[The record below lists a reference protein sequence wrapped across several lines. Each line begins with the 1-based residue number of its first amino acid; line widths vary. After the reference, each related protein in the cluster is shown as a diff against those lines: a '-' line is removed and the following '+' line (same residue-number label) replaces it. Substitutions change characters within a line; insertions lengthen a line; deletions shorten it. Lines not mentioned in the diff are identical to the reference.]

1 MRENETMMVDM
12 YELTM
17 AQTYFNEGKQNEI
30 VYFEGFFRKIPFENG
45 YALMGGGDEII
56 DYIQNL
62 KFKKEDI
69 EYLRSLNKFTPE
81 FLTYLENFKFH
92 GTIDMV
98 PDGTPVFGNEPVI
111 TVKAN
116 LIEAQIIETAVLSY
130 LNSGILFTTAA
141 KRMTEAA
148 GKIPI
153 MEFGARRANTPR
165 AATMASKCSYIAGCS
180 GTSNVKAGM
189 LYDIPVMGT
198 MAHSMVTEETSEYDA
213 FLKFAKSYP
222 NDTVLLVDTYDT
234 LNSGIPNA
242 IRVAKEYLIP
252 NGYQLKGIRIDS
264 GDLAYLSKEARKMLD
279 EAGLT
284 DTKICLSNGLN
295 PTTIRSLKIQGAMMD
310 SIGAGDNI
318 AAPKERVGVVYKL
331 VAKEENGKVIPK
343 IKVSSD
349 KFKTIHPGYK
359 KVYRFYDK
367 NTGYALG
374 DVLVFPHEKI
384 DLEHYT
390 LINPNDETCKKEI
403 SNYTVKEL
411 QTRIFED
418 GKLVYENPTVLE
430 KREYCNQEMDTLY
443 EEIRRFENP
452 AIYYVDLSEEVLECK
467 KRLILEHKGKIKTLG
482 R

>member
-1 MRENETMMVDM
+1 MKENETMMVDM

-62 KFKKEDI
+62 KFKKEDV

-148 GKIPI
+148 GEIPI

-189 LYDIPVMGT
+189 LYGIPVMGT
-198 MAHSMVTEETSEYDA
+198 MAHSMVTEEASEYDA

-318 AAPKERVGVVYKL
+318 ASPKERVGVVYKL

-349 KFKTIHPGYK
+349 PFKTIHPGYK

-374 DVLVFPHEKI
+374 DVLVFPHEKV
-384 DLEHYT
+384 DLNHYT
-390 LINPNDETCKKEI
+390 LIHPNDETCKKEI
-403 SNYTVKEL
+403 SNYIVREL
-411 QTRIFED
+411 QTCIFKD
-418 GKLVYENPTVLE
+418 GDLVYKNPTILE
-430 KREYCNQEMDTLY
+430 KREYCNKEMDTLY

-467 KRLILEHKGKIKTLG
+467 KRLIKEYKGKIKMLG

>member
-1 MRENETMMVDM
+1 MRDNETMMVDM

-30 VYFEGFFRKIPFENG
+30 VYFEGFFRNIPFKNG

-62 KFKKEDI
+62 KFSKTDI
-69 EYLRSLNKFTPE
+69 AYLRSLKKFTPE
-81 FLTYLENFKFH
+81 FLAYLENFKFH
-92 GTIDMV
+92 GTIDMI

-116 LIEAQIIETAVLSY
+116 LIEAQMIETAVLSY

-148 GKIPI
+148 GEIPI
-153 MEFGARRANTPR
+153 MEFGARRANTPS

-180 GTSNVKAGM
+180 GTSNIKAGM

-222 NDTVLLVDTYDT
+222 NNTVLLVDTYDT

-252 NGYQLKGIRIDS
+252 NGYSLKGIRIDS

-279 EAGLT
+279 EVGLT

-318 AAPKERVGVVYKL
+318 VAPKERVGVVYKL
-331 VAKEENGKVIPK
+331 VAKEEKGEIIPK

-349 KFKTIHPGYK
+349 QFKTIHPGYK

-367 NTGYALG
+367 QTGYALG
-374 DVLVFPHEKI
+374 DLLAFPHEKI
-384 DLEHYT
+384 DLEHNT
-390 LINPNDETCKKEI
+390 FVHPNDETCKKEI
-403 SNYTVKEL
+403 ENYNVREL
-411 QTRIFED
+411 QTRIFEA

-430 KREYCNQEMDTLY
+430 KREYCNKEMDTLY
-443 EEIRRFENP
+443 EEIRRFEYP
-452 AIYYVDLSEEVLECK
+452 AEYYVDLSEEVLACK
-467 KRLILEHKGKIKTLG
+467 KRLILEHKGKIKSLT